1 MSMRRKTKLLS
12 AAALLLVANGC
23 ASSLA
28 APSSAAPAASER
40 LVFADEFNEAALDRT
55 KWNVVGPD
63 FWVNQEQ
70 QAYVDSPDTIRFLPA
85 GRAKGAADGV
95 LVLQPKFQAGFQTPT
110 GRKADFVSGRITT
123 QGKFDFTYG
132 RAVARIRMP
141 AATGV
146 WPAFWLLGN
155 GKWPETGEIDI
166 MEYVGERDW
175 TGVALHGTGYSG
187 ETPLVNK
194 HFFAPGTDVTDWHE
208 YEVDW
213 SADAI
218 LFKVDG
224 KLIYR
229 VTRAMVEFYAPW
241 RFNTPEHI
249 ILNFAV
255 GGIYPLK
262 TNGIKQPYTGVPQE
276 TVDRIKRGE
285 IAMEVD
291 WVRVYQR
298 AP

>member
-1 MSMRRKTKLLS
+1 MRRTGISAL
-12 AAALLLVANGC
+12 AAALLLLASGGC
-23 ASSLA
+23 AVPA
-28 APSSAAPAASER
+28 ARPSSAAPAQGEKLIFS
-40 LVFADEFNEAALDRT
+40 DEFNTAALDRT
-55 KWNVVGPD
+55 KWNAVGPD
-63 FWVNQEQ
+63 FWVNDEQ
-70 QAYVDSPDTIRFLPA
+70 QAYIDSPETIRFRSES
-85 GRAKGAADGV
+85 GSNGV
-95 LVLQPKFQAGFQTPT
+95 LVLQPQFRPGFQTPT

-123 QGKFDFTYG
+123 KGKFDFTYG

-141 AATGV
+141 DAVGV

-155 GKWPETGEIDI
+155 GRWPETGEIDI
-166 MEYVGERDW
+166 MEYVGEADW
-175 TGVALHGTGYSG
+175 TGVALHGTGYQG

-194 HFFAPGTDVTDWHE
+194 QVFAPGTDVTDWHD

-224 KLIYR
+224 RLIYR
-229 VTRAMVEFYAPW
+229 VTRPMVEFYAPW
-241 RFNTPEHI
+241 RFDSPEHI

-255 GGIYPLK
+255 GGIYPFK
-262 TNGIKQPYTGVPQE
+262 TNGIAAPYKGLPQG
-276 TVDRIKRGE
+276 TVDRIKHGE

-298 AP
+298 LP

>member
-1 MSMRRKTKLLS
+1 MAVRRALGFSSVTALAVL
-12 AAALLLVANGC
+12 AASGC
-23 ASSLA
+23 ASPV
-28 APSSAAPAASER
+28 APPPSAGPAPSER
-40 LVFADEFNEAALDRT
+40 LVFADEFNSGALDRS
-55 KWNVVGPD
+55 KWNVIGPD

-70 QAYVDSPDTIRFLPA
+70 QAYIDSPDTIRFLPA
-85 GRAKGAADGV
+85 GSVKGADGV
-95 LVLQPKFQAGFQTPT
+95 LLLQPKYQQGFGTPT

-175 TGVALHGTGYSG
+175 VGVALHGTGYSG
-187 ETPLVNK
+187 ETPLVDK
-194 HFFAPGTDVTDWHE
+194 HFFEAGTDVTDWHE

-224 KLIYR
+224 KPTYR
-229 VTRAMVEFYAPW
+229 ATRAMIEFYAPW
-241 RFNTPEHI
+241 RFDSPEHL